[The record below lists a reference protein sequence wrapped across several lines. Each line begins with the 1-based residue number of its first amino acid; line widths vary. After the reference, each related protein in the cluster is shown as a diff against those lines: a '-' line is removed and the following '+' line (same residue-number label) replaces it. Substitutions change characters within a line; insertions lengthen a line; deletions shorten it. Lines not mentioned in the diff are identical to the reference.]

1 MMLGENCGNG
11 AVVARLEGRRRP
23 EATLELFHLA
33 GPGLVEFGRL
43 GPGRL

>member
-1 MMLGENCGNG
+1 MLLGENCGNG
-11 AVVARLEGRRRP
+11 AVAARLEGRRRP

-33 GPGLVEFGRL
+33 GPDLVECRQL